1 MIFRNIDGILIE
13 INKMDYKNDYLYNK
27 KILELKLSFSKLNQ
41 INSSYN
47 YSNYL
52 INNVINKNNL

>member
-1 MIFRNIDGILIE
+1 MIFRNIDGNLLE
-13 INKMDYKNDYLYNK
+13 INKFDYKNDYLYYK

-41 INSSYN
+41 INNSYN

-52 INNVINKNNL
+52 INNVVNKSVL

>member
-13 INKMDYKNDYLYNK
+13 INKMDYKNDNLYYK
-27 KILELKLSFSKLNQ
+27 KILELKLPFSKLNQ
-41 INSSYN
+41 INRSYN

-52 INNVINKNNL
+52 INNVINKTNI

>member
-41 INSSYN
+41 INNSYN

-52 INNVINKNNL
+52 INNVVNKSTL